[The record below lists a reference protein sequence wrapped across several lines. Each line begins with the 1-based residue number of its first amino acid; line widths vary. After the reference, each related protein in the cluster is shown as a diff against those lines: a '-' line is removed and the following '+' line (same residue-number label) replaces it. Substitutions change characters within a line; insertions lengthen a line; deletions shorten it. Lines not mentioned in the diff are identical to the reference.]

1 VRIQRINFP
10 KIKLLQIN
18 ELARLASPRQIVLN
32 KGYIYFVIQNT
43 QEDIS
48 LKSLVKTKT
57 IQCYSVL
64 NFRGVIIGYIVRYN
78 KKPFLNVNEFGASI
92 FYSKAKDY
100 KKVKVQFHDQ
110 KFRLLSYDTKDFF
123 ASVKWKSNNPTE

>member
-1 VRIQRINFP
+1 MRTQRINFP
-10 KIKLLQIN
+10 KLKLLQIN

-43 QEDIS
+43 QEDVS

>member
-1 VRIQRINFP
+1 MRTQRINFP

-78 KKPFLNVNEFGASI
+78 KKPFLNVNEFGASV

-110 KFRLLSYDTKDFF
+110 KFRLLSYDSKDFF